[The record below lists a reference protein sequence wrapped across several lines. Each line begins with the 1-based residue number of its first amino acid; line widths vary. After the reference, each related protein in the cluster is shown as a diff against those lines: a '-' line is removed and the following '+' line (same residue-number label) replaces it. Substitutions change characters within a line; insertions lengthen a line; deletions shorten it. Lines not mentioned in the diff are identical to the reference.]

1 MAKHILNLGIDNRLK
16 SNDETLVNDIANLS
30 INGKK
35 KCFYSFATKY
45 CSHHNP
51 INFPIYDSYVDK
63 ILNYYKRKDH
73 FYDFKRED
81 LTMKKKILIVFLIII
96 VIALVGVGYFVFTDM
111 MQEDK
116 LKTELSELNDLV
128 NAENIDMDVINERL
142 DRRITTG
149 DYEKVEDAYKS
160 YLRDNFDNSIQ
171 IANILNDEKITTLL
185 TVENYQQDGK
195 DFTNSKEYITN
206 TRETLEDCKNK
217 YTEFFSEDK
226 AMSYI
231 NSKGLDSYYTDLYRN
246 ELMGDMDLA
255 SQDTT
260 VQDSIDEV
268 ISILNTS
275 EEVLNLLSENQ
286 DAWEIEGENIVFNSD
301 SLSNQYDSL
310 INSL

>member
-1 MAKHILNLGIDNRLK
+1 
-16 SNDETLVNDIANLS
+16 
-30 INGKK
+30 
-35 KCFYSFATKY
+35 
-45 CSHHNP
+45 
-51 INFPIYDSYVDK
+51 
-63 ILNYYKRKDH
+63 
-73 FYDFKRED
+73 
-81 LTMKKKILIVFLIII
+81 MKKKILIVLLIII

-128 NAENIDMDVINERL
+128 NAENINMDAVNEKL

-185 TVENYQQDGK
+185 TVENYESDGK
-195 DFTNSKEYITN
+195 DFTESKEYIIN
-206 TRETLEDCKNK
+206 TRTTLEDCKNK
-217 YTEFFSEDK
+217 YTEFFTEDK

-231 NSKGLDSYYTDLYRN
+231 NSKGLDSYYTDLYKN
-246 ELMGDMDLA
+246 QLMGDMDLA

-301 SLSNQYDSL
+301 SLSNEYDEL

>member
-1 MAKHILNLGIDNRLK
+1 
-16 SNDETLVNDIANLS
+16 
-30 INGKK
+30 
-35 KCFYSFATKY
+35 
-45 CSHHNP
+45 
-51 INFPIYDSYVDK
+51 
-63 ILNYYKRKDH
+63 
-73 FYDFKRED
+73 
-81 LTMKKKILIVFLIII
+81 MKKKVLIAILIII
-96 VIALVGVGYFVFTDM
+96 VIAIAVVGYFVFSDM

-128 NAENIDMDVINERL
+128 NAENIDMDAINEKL

-185 TVENYQQDGK
+185 TVENYESDGK
-195 DFTNSKEYITN
+195 DFIESKEYITN
-206 TRETLEDCKNK
+206 TRTTLEECKNK
-217 YTEFFSEDK
+217 YTEFLTEEK

-231 NSKGLDSYYTDLYRN
+231 NDKGLDSYYTDLYKN
-246 ELMGDMDLA
+246 EFIGDMSSA
-255 SQDTT
+255 AQDTT

-268 ISILNTS
+268 ITILNTS

-286 DAWEIEGENIVFNSD
+286 NSWEIDGENISFNNE
-301 SLSNQYDSL
+301 SLSNEYDSL

>member
-1 MAKHILNLGIDNRLK
+1 
-16 SNDETLVNDIANLS
+16 
-30 INGKK
+30 
-35 KCFYSFATKY
+35 
-45 CSHHNP
+45 
-51 INFPIYDSYVDK
+51 
-63 ILNYYKRKDH
+63 
-73 FYDFKRED
+73 
-81 LTMKKKILIVFLIII
+81 MKKKILIVLLIII

-128 NAENIDMDVINERL
+128 NAENIDMDAINEKL

-171 IANILNDEKITTLL
+171 ITNILNDEKITTLL
-185 TVENYQQDGK
+185 TVENYESDGK
-195 DFTNSKEYITN
+195 DFTESKEYITN
-206 TRETLEDCKNK
+206 TRETLEECKAK
-217 YTEFFSEDK
+217 YTEFLTEEK

-231 NSKGLDSYYTDLYRN
+231 NDKGLDSYYTDLYKN
-246 ELMGDMDLA
+246 EFIGDMSSA

-268 ISILNTS
+268 IGILNTT

-286 DAWEIEGENIVFNSD
+286 DSWEIDGENISFNSE
-301 SLSNQYDSL
+301 SLSNQYDEL

>member
-1 MAKHILNLGIDNRLK
+1 
-16 SNDETLVNDIANLS
+16 
-30 INGKK
+30 
-35 KCFYSFATKY
+35 
-45 CSHHNP
+45 
-51 INFPIYDSYVDK
+51 
-63 ILNYYKRKDH
+63 
-73 FYDFKRED
+73 
-81 LTMKKKILIVFLIII
+81 MKKKILIVLLIII

-128 NAENIDMDVINERL
+128 NAENIDMDAINEKL

-171 IANILNDEKITTLL
+171 IANNLNDEKITTLL
-185 TVENYQQDGK
+185 TVENYESDGK
-195 DFTNSKEYITN
+195 DFIESKEYITN
-206 TRETLEDCKNK
+206 TRTTLEECKNK
-217 YTEFFSEDK
+217 YTDFLTEEK

-231 NSKGLDSYYTDLYRN
+231 NDKGLDSYYTDLYKN
-246 ELMGDMDLA
+246 EFIGDMSLA
-255 SQDTT
+255 SKDTT

-268 ISILNTS
+268 ITILNTS

-286 DAWEIEGENIVFNSD
+286 DSWEIDGENISFNNE
-301 SLSNQYDSL
+301 SLSNEYDEL

>member
-1 MAKHILNLGIDNRLK
+1 
-16 SNDETLVNDIANLS
+16 
-30 INGKK
+30 
-35 KCFYSFATKY
+35 
-45 CSHHNP
+45 
-51 INFPIYDSYVDK
+51 
-63 ILNYYKRKDH
+63 
-73 FYDFKRED
+73 
-81 LTMKKKILIVFLIII
+81 MKKKILIVLLIII

-128 NAENIDMDVINERL
+128 NAENIDMDAINEKL

-185 TVENYQQDGK
+185 TVENYESDGK
-195 DFTNSKEYITN
+195 DFTESKEYITN
-206 TRETLEDCKNK
+206 TRETLEECKAK
-217 YTEFFSEDK
+217 YTEFLTEEK

-231 NSKGLDSYYTDLYRN
+231 NDKGLDSYYTDLYR
-246 ELMGDMDLA
+246 EEFIGDMSSA
-255 SQDTT
+255 AQDTT
-260 VQDSIDEV
+260 VQTSIDEV
-268 ISILNTS
+268 ITILNTS

-286 DAWEIEGENIVFNSD
+286 NSWEIDGEKISFNNE
-301 SLSNQYDSL
+301 SLSNEYDEL

>member
-1 MAKHILNLGIDNRLK
+1 
-16 SNDETLVNDIANLS
+16 
-30 INGKK
+30 
-35 KCFYSFATKY
+35 
-45 CSHHNP
+45 
-51 INFPIYDSYVDK
+51 
-63 ILNYYKRKDH
+63 
-73 FYDFKRED
+73 
-81 LTMKKKILIVFLIII
+81 MKKKILIVLLIII

-128 NAENIDMDVINERL
+128 NAENIDMDAINEKL

-185 TVENYQQDGK
+185 TVENYESDGK
-195 DFTNSKEYITN
+195 DFTESKEYITN
-206 TRETLEDCKNK
+206 TRETLEDCKTK
-217 YTEFFSEDK
+217 FTEFLTEEK

-231 NSKGLDSYYTDLYRN
+231 NDKGLDSYYTDLYKN
-246 ELMGDMDLA
+246 EFIGDMSLA
-255 SQDTT
+255 SKDTT

-268 ISILNTS
+268 ITILNTS

-286 DAWEIEGENIVFNSD
+286 DSWEIDGENISFNNE
-301 SLSNQYDSL
+301 SLSNEYDEL

>member
-1 MAKHILNLGIDNRLK
+1 
-16 SNDETLVNDIANLS
+16 
-30 INGKK
+30 
-35 KCFYSFATKY
+35 
-45 CSHHNP
+45 
-51 INFPIYDSYVDK
+51 
-63 ILNYYKRKDH
+63 
-73 FYDFKRED
+73 
-81 LTMKKKILIVFLIII
+81 MKKKILIVLLIII

-128 NAENIDMDVINERL
+128 NAENINMDAVNEKL

-185 TVENYQQDGK
+185 TVENYESDGK
-195 DFTNSKEYITN
+195 DFTESKEYITN
-206 TRETLEDCKNK
+206 TRETLEECKAK
-217 YTEFFSEDK
+217 YTEFLTEEK

-231 NSKGLDSYYTDLYRN
+231 NDKGLDSYYTDLYKN
-246 ELMGDMDLA
+246 EFIGDMSSA

-268 ISILNTS
+268 IGVLNTS
-275 EEVLNLLSENQ
+275 EEILNLLSENQ
-286 DAWEIEGENIVFNSD
+286 DSWEIDGENISFNSE
-301 SLSNQYDSL
+301 SLSNEYDTL

>member
-1 MAKHILNLGIDNRLK
+1 
-16 SNDETLVNDIANLS
+16 
-30 INGKK
+30 
-35 KCFYSFATKY
+35 
-45 CSHHNP
+45 
-51 INFPIYDSYVDK
+51 
-63 ILNYYKRKDH
+63 
-73 FYDFKRED
+73 
-81 LTMKKKILIVFLIII
+81 MKKKILIVLLIII

-128 NAENIDMDVINERL
+128 NAENINMDAVNEKL

-185 TVENYQQDGK
+185 TVENYESDGK
-195 DFTNSKEYITN
+195 DFTESKEYITN
-206 TRETLEDCKNK
+206 TRETLEECKAK
-217 YTEFFSEDK
+217 YTEFLTEEK

-231 NSKGLDSYYTDLYRN
+231 NDKGLDSYYTDLYKN
-246 ELMGDMDLA
+246 EFIGDMSSA

-268 ISILNTS
+268 IGILNST

-286 DAWEIEGENIVFNSD
+286 DSWKIDGENISFNSE
-301 SLSNQYDSL
+301 SLSNQYDEL

>member
-1 MAKHILNLGIDNRLK
+1 
-16 SNDETLVNDIANLS
+16 
-30 INGKK
+30 
-35 KCFYSFATKY
+35 
-45 CSHHNP
+45 
-51 INFPIYDSYVDK
+51 
-63 ILNYYKRKDH
+63 
-73 FYDFKRED
+73 
-81 LTMKKKILIVFLIII
+81 MKKKILIVLLIII

-128 NAENIDMDVINERL
+128 NAENINMDAVNEKL
-142 DRRITTG
+142 NRRITTG

-185 TVENYQQDGK
+185 TVENYESDGK
-195 DFTNSKEYITN
+195 DFTESKEYITN
-206 TRETLEDCKNK
+206 TRETLEECKAK
-217 YTEFFSEDK
+217 YTEFLTEEK

-231 NSKGLDSYYTDLYRN
+231 NDKGLDSYYTDLYKN
-246 ELMGDMDLA
+246 EFIGDMSSA
-255 SQDTT
+255 AQDTT

-268 ISILNTS
+268 ITILNTS

-286 DAWEIEGENIVFNSD
+286 NSWEIDGENISFNNE
-301 SLSNQYDSL
+301 SLSNEYDSL

>member
-1 MAKHILNLGIDNRLK
+1 
-16 SNDETLVNDIANLS
+16 
-30 INGKK
+30 
-35 KCFYSFATKY
+35 
-45 CSHHNP
+45 
-51 INFPIYDSYVDK
+51 
-63 ILNYYKRKDH
+63 
-73 FYDFKRED
+73 
-81 LTMKKKILIVFLIII
+81 MKKKILIVLLIII

-128 NAENIDMDVINERL
+128 NAENINMDAVNEKL
-142 DRRITTG
+142 NRRITTG

-185 TVENYQQDGK
+185 TVENYESDGK
-195 DFTNSKEYITN
+195 DFTESKEYITN
-206 TRETLEDCKNK
+206 TRETLEECKAK
-217 YTEFFSEDK
+217 YTEFLTEEK

-231 NSKGLDSYYTDLYRN
+231 NDKGLDSYYTDLYKN
-246 ELMGDMDLA
+246 EFIGDMSSA

-260 VQDSIDEV
+260 VQASIDEV
-268 ISILNTS
+268 IGILNTT

-286 DAWEIEGENIVFNSD
+286 DSWKIDGENISFNSE
-301 SLSNQYDSL
+301 SLSNQYDEL

>member
-1 MAKHILNLGIDNRLK
+1 
-16 SNDETLVNDIANLS
+16 
-30 INGKK
+30 
-35 KCFYSFATKY
+35 
-45 CSHHNP
+45 
-51 INFPIYDSYVDK
+51 
-63 ILNYYKRKDH
+63 
-73 FYDFKRED
+73 
-81 LTMKKKILIVFLIII
+81 MKKKILIVLLIII
-96 VIALVGVGYFVFTDM
+96 VIALIGVGYFVFTDM

-116 LKTELSELNDLV
+116 LKTELSELQQLV
-128 NAENIDMDVINERL
+128 NTENIDMDAINSRL
-142 DRRITTG
+142 DRTVTTG
-149 DYEKVEDAYKS
+149 DYAVVENAFKS

-171 IANILNDEKITTLL
+171 IAEILNDEKITTLL
-185 TVENYQQDGK
+185 TVENYESDGK
-195 DFTNSKEYITN
+195 DFTESKEYITN
-206 TRETLEDCKNK
+206 TIETLEDCKNK
-217 YTEFFSEDK
+217 YTEFFTEDK

-286 DAWEIEGENIVFNSD
+286 DAWEIEGGNIVFNSD